1 MISNEAQK
9 VNRIN
14 NSYVITQSEFE
25 ENLKEHMANN
35 GLPYCDI
42 SPMII
47 DGRWHH
53 YNGDL
58 NGIKYK
64 KNESYS
70 IRTFLFKGEIQ
81 YSAMYMS
88 WKDFY
93 TKYIYCS
100 LDSNTIQLSPED
112 REEKRRLMH
121 KMEKEDEEK
130 FKKLKEQ
137 VKKDIQNIFNKLTQE
152 VPNNSYTSYL
162 EYKKV
167 KNYGLYFGET
177 EFSKKPAI
185 IIPATNIYGETT
197 GLQYICQKE
206 DGSFDKKWFIHSY
219 YSESFFVLNNDTV
232 QPQDTIII
240 CEGYATAATIFEAL
254 EADIYTNIKVI
265 VTFGSTNIENCV
277 RVIYGKFPEARII
290 VAADNEPSSLN
301 AARRCEEL
309 YNSSTCVPEI
319 TKEEHGGDDFNDL
332 ATLKGLKEVKEC
344 FEKKM
349 NSKTKTEEL
358 KEYAASRIKTNDPC
372 GVFDINKM
380 PPVLRDYITELC
392 EASQGV
398 RNIAPIMMTNVVLA
412 MLTGFIKKRFYTYV
426 ARSAPRLYCNLWML
440 NIGESGTGKSYA
452 LSVGSYLGM
461 ERREEVYRFLR
472 NNVTELDL
480 GNAEAKKKNEQE
492 KLKYFLQDIFLANRM
507 TSEGLMEDLSLGRG
521 GVIMHNEFANL
532 IQNLEK
538 QFNGDL
544 KGTLTDF
551 YDCSKNATTYKKA
564 NAVTITIDEPFI
576 SISSMSTIEWVKKNL
591 TLEDSSAGF
600 AARILMFNI
609 MPLPQPDRSEFLPPS
624 LCKNKVDVTKDIHSK
639 MRETIT
645 KKLLPDVGNV
655 ENNVYKEREFL
666 FSDESWKYYC
676 TQREY
681 ITDFLKQFD
690 DKTRKILTP
699 FANRWET
706 SLVKLA
712 MIMQFLYVQECDEG
726 PANNQYT
733 ETSTLEVRAFKAAM
747 NILECAMNSTGF
759 LYTNELGISEHNEKC
774 NKLYNYIVKRTELG
788 EKTLYSNI
796 SSSRVLEG
804 GTKEYDYVLETLV
817 NSDLIEAVK
826 SSTDKNKKN
835 IEYRLTLPSKY

>member
-9 VNRIN
+9 VNRISDFQDLN
-14 NSYVITQSEFE
+14 PFQFKED
-25 ENLKEHMANN
+25 LKEDMKAN
-35 GLPYCDI
+35 GLPYLSSEDI
-42 SPMII
+42 RI
-47 DGRWHH
+47 DESWHH
-53 YNGDL
+53 YNGDSERPH
-58 NGIKYK
+58 K
-64 KNESYS
+64 KNESYIAS
-70 IRTFLFKGEIQ
+70 EAIQDGMLKG
-81 YSAMYMS
+81 
-88 WKDFY
+88 
-93 TKYIYCS
+93 YIATYCS
-100 LDSNTIQLSPED
+100 WRNSNVYYTYCSWSSLWNTFNK
-112 REEKRRLMH
+112 EEKEERRKLLEDIREQNLI
-121 KMEKEDEEK
+121 KFEREKQQRA
-130 FKKLKEQ
+130 FY
-137 VKKDIQNIFNKLTQE
+137 IQGLYKKLTQKPFD
-152 VPNNSYTSYL
+152 VDHKAYLIKKNIKDYGIYYGTS
-162 EYKKV
+162 EYYNKAA
-167 KNYGLYFGET
+167 L
-177 EFSKKPAI
+177 
-185 IIPATNIYGETT
+185 IIPAITIDGKVT
-197 GLQYICQKE
+197 GLQYIYKEE
-206 DGSFDKKWFIHSY
+206 DGTFKKLWYKESY
-219 YSESFFVLNNDTV
+219 YSESFFVLNNGIIN
-232 QPQDTIII
+232 PQDTVII

-332 ATLKGLKEVKEC
+332 AALKGLKEIKEC

-358 KEYAASRIKTNDPC
+358 QEYAASRIKTNDPC

-380 PPVLRDYITELC
+380 PPVLRDYVTELC

-440 NIGESGTGKSYA
+440 NIGESGIGKSYA

-624 LCKNKVDVTKDIHSK
+624 LCKNKVDVTKDIHSI
-639 MRETIT
+639 MRGIT
-645 KKLLPDVGNV
+645 EKILPPVGNV

-676 TQREY
+676 TQRKY

-726 PANNQYT
+726 PVNNQYT
-733 ETSTLEVRAFKAAM
+733 ETSTLEVRAFEAAM
-747 NILECAMNSTGF
+747 NILECAMNSTAF
-759 LYTNELGISEHNEKC
+759 LYTNELGISEHDEKC
-774 NKLYNYIVKRTELG
+774 NKLYNYIVERTHQS
-788 EKTLYSNI
+788 KVTLYSNI
-796 SSSRVLEG
+796 LKSRILKG
-804 GTKEYDYVLETLV
+804 GTKEYDYILETLI

-826 SSTDKNKKN
+826 NSTDKNKKN
-835 IEYRLTLPSKY
+835 IEYRLRI